1 MFIGVDGLSATIQA
15 EEQMLQLQTLGR
27 LDGRIRR
34 QMVGVRVAECT
45 VQENQA
51 WRVPDE

>member
-1 MFIGVDGLSATIQA
+1 MFNGMDGRSTTIQA
-15 EEQMLQLQTLGR
+15 EEQMLQLHTLGR

-45 VQENQA
+45 IHENQA
-51 WRVPDE
+51 GRVPTE

>member
-1 MFIGVDGLSATIQA
+1 MIIGVDGLSTTIQA
-15 EEQMLQLQTLGR
+15 EEKMLQLHTLGR

-51 WRVPDE
+51 GRLPTG